1 MTLHFGR
8 LLADAWALMRR
19 EGDLILRVAGPLIFL
34 PAFAVQLLCDPL
46 PAIPAA
52 PRDEAA
58 IARWIDAVTLWG
70 QSNAGWYLLADAIG
84 ILGVATIVVL
94 LTAPGRPNV
103 GEALGIAGRHYGR
116 FLLAAV
122 LTAIPVGAGMWLFL
136 LPGLYIQA
144 RLIAV
149 QPVLAAEQPIGARAS
164 LLRSFRITRGAGWA
178 ILGAIVTLFLLQWM
192 VLAPLAPAD
201 AWLRSPG
208 HENPFVL
215 ALVDAA
221 LAAAGTAYHVGLAL
235 LGVVLWRRLARQGI

>member
-1 MTLHFGR
+1 MTLNFGR
-8 LLADAWALMRR
+8 LLADVWALLRR

-46 PAIPAA
+46 PAIPSA

-58 IARWIDAVTLWG
+58 IAAWVDAVTLWG

-84 ILGVATIVVL
+84 ILGVATLAVL
-94 LTAPGRPNV
+94 LTTPGRPNV
-103 GEALGIAGRHYGR
+103 GEALGIAGRRYGR
-116 FLLAAV
+116 FLLAALLV
-122 LTAIPVGAGMWLFL
+122 AIPVGAGMWLFL

-149 QPVLAAEQPIGARAS
+149 APVLAAEQPTAARAS
-164 LLRSFRITRGAGWA
+164 LVRSFRVTRGAGWA

-221 LAAAGTAYHVGLAL
+221 LAVAATAYHVGLAL
-235 LGVVLWRRLARQGI
+235 LGVVVWRRLARQGI